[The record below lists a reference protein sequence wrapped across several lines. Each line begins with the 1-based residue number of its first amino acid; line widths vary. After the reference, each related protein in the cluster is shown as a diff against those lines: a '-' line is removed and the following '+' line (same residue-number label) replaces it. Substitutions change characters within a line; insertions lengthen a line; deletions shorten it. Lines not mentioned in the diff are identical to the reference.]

1 VPESLH
7 ILLVEDSV
15 EDAQLLTLHL
25 QAHGV
30 VFNCTREDS
39 LEGFLAALGSAT
51 WDLVLSDFSLRGTD
65 GMEILKCLRD
75 LDPDLPFIL
84 LSGVLDEGAAV
95 AAMRAGANDFLLK
108 GNLSRLVPAI
118 EREMKEAEL
127 RRKQRQFEEELR
139 LLHTAIGQ
147 TPDMVV
153 ITDPEGSILYVNAAT
168 EVISGYSRAELL
180 GQNPRLFKSGQ
191 HDEGFYRSMWEV
203 LLRGATWKGHV
214 VNCRKDAVLWDS
226 ELVISPIH
234 DAQGVLQNYLCTA
247 RDITLERQL
256 QGLLE
261 QSQRL
266 ETIGTLTSGIAH
278 DFNNILMPVL
288 GHAELGLE
296 RALGDPRVRHDL
308 EVILTSANR
317 ARDLVRQILTFSR
330 KGTAG
335 LVAIE
340 VQSLLAESLNLL
352 RSAVSM
358 AITFDL
364 ELDARDRLVLGD
376 PTQLHQV
383 ILNLCTN
390 ASHAM
395 QGQAGRLTVRLGAE
409 QLPPTPCAMN
419 ILLPEGD
426 YLCLEVTDT
435 GKGIEP
441 NHLDKIFLP
450 FFTTKAAGEGTGLG
464 LSVSHGIVST
474 MGGGIQVASQPGVGT
489 TFKVFLPILAPGTM
503 VATAGEEE
511 APRGQGHIL
520 LVDDEEALLRVF
532 HSSLAGMGFHISSY
546 RHPEGA
552 LRAFLR
558 DPGGFQ
564 VLVTDHAMPGLSGV
578 QLAEAVWAVNP
589 AFPVILLTGSPDHG
603 QTPAA
608 RGEAGFLACVAKPIG
623 PKDLA
628 KAILQVLPA
637 MNRRNQADRP

>member
-1 VPESLH
+1 MPRPLH
-7 ILLVEDSV
+7 FLLVEDSP
-15 EDAQLLTLHL
+15 EDAQLLVLHL
-25 QAHGV
+25 QAKGV
-30 VFNCTREDS
+30 AFTHIQTAS
-39 LEGFLAALGSAT
+39 FEGFLAAFTTET
-51 WDLVLSDFSLRGTD
+51 WDLVLSDFNLPGTD
-65 GMEILKCLRD
+65 GMEILKCLRG

-95 AAMRAGANDFLLK
+95 AAMRAGANDFVLK

-127 RRKQRQFEEELR
+127 RKKQRHFEEELR

-153 ITDPEGSILYVNAAT
+153 ITDPEGTILYANAAT
-168 EVISGYSRAELL
+168 EVISGYPRAELL

-191 HDEGFYRSMWEV
+191 HDAEFYRSMWEM
-203 LLRGATWKGHV
+203 LLRGETWKGHL
-214 VNCRKDAVLWDS
+214 VNRRKDNILWDS
-226 ELVISPIH
+226 EQVISPVF

-288 GHAELGLE
+288 GHAELGLG
-296 RALGDPRVRHDL
+296 RPPGDPRIKHDL
-308 EVILTSANR
+308 EVILSSANR
-317 ARDLVRQILTFSR
+317 ARDLIRQILVFSR
-330 KGTAG
+330 KGQTE
-335 LVAIE
+335 LVPIE
-340 VQSLLAESLNLL
+340 VESLLTESLKLL
-352 RSAVSM
+352 RSSVSTTI
-358 AITFDL
+358 AFDL
-364 ELDARDRLVLGD
+364 DLDARGRFVLGD

-395 QGQAGRLTVRLGAE
+395 QGQAGRLTVRLKTE
-409 QLPPTPCAMN
+409 QLPPTPCVMN

-426 YLCLEVTDT
+426 YLCMEVTDT
-435 GKGIEP
+435 GRGIAPE
-441 NHLDKIFLP
+441 HLDQIFLP

-464 LSVSHGIVST
+464 LSVSHGIVSNL
-474 MGGGIQVASQPGVGT
+474 GGGIQVTSQPGAGT
-489 TFKVFLPILAPGTM
+489 TFKVFLPVLAAGT
-503 VATAGEEE
+503 TAAEAREEE

-532 HSSLAGMGFHISSY
+532 HSSLAGLGFHISSY
-546 RHPEGA
+546 RQPEGA
-552 LRAFLR
+552 LRAFLG

-564 VLVTDHAMPGLSGV
+564 VLVTDYAMPGLSGL
-578 QLAEAVWAVNP
+578 QLAEAIWAVNP

-603 QTPAA
+603 QNPATE
-608 RGEAGFLACVAKPIG
+608 GQKGFRACVAKPIG
-623 PKDLA
+623 PRDLA
-628 KAILQVLPA
+628 KAILRVLPHL
-637 MNRRNQADRP
+637 NRRNQSGPP